1 MKFVIE
7 LTIFLWI
14 SLSIV
19 FGLFTTLNAN
29 RETNAY
35 KQVFLWFIAPFV
47 AIAGLIFI
55 DKGNKKHYF
64 KRVSKH
70 LFVR

>member
-1 MKFVIE
+1 MKIIVQ
-7 LTIFLWI
+7 LLIFLWI
-14 SLSIV
+14 TLSIV

-35 KQVFLWFIAPFV
+35 KQVFLWFVAPFV
-47 AIAGLIFI
+47 TIAGLIFI
-55 DKGNKKHYF
+55 DKENKKHYF
-64 KRVSKH
+64 KRVFKH